1 MNPAEELMG
10 LGFRPQG
17 LGFLGFRLLCRQGS
31 MAWVR
36 LQKLWVLIL
45 GQYPY
50 SNSHLPIISCL
61 RFGLKALNVVLDL
74 FVPGFEGGCQSDMN
88 RVPLNITY
96 GEPPRLPGL

>member
-17 LGFLGFRLLCRQGS
+17 LGFLGFRILCRQGS

-36 LQKLWVLIL
+36 VQKLRVLIL

-50 SNSHLPIISCL
+50 SNSHLPIPNCL
-61 RFGLKALNVVLDL
+61 RFGLKALKVVLGS
-74 FVPGFEGGCQSDMN
+74 FIPGFEAGQNDIKSHCK
-88 RVPLNITY
+88 
-96 GEPPRLPGL
+96 